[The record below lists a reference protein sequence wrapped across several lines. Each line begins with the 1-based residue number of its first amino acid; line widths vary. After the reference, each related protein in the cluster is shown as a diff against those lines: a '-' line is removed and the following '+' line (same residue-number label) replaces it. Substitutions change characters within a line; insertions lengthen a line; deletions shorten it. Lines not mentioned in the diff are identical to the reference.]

1 MSTIIAGQYDT
12 FDEAG
17 RAADRLRAAGFDSNS
32 IAVFFN
38 NSPGRHDTFP
48 IGGDE
53 FADPE
58 ARPLDEGM
66 AKGAAA
72 GAGVG
77 LAAAAGG
84 PLAGAAAA
92 GVGAYVGGLA
102 GATSESE
109 EHDDEPQRIWRRPAA
124 VMAAVAV
131 NDAARE
137 RAALD
142 ALRTT
147 GAHNIERAD
156 GEIRDGDWIDFDPI
170 ASPKLVDD
178 AQHSAAMR

>member
-77 LAAAAGG
+77 LA
-84 PLAGAAAA
+84 GAA
-92 GVGAYVGGLA
+92 
-102 GATSESE
+102 SESE
-109 EHDDEPQRIWRRPAA
+109 QHDDEPQRIWRRPAA

-131 NDAARE
+131 SDVSRE

-170 ASPKLVDD
+170 ASPKLVDEP
-178 AQHSAAMR
+178 QHSAAMP